1 MYVILQC
8 GRVIIVIIIIIITI
22 FIIII
27 MMDMIIII
35 IIMDMIIINVVMLVG
50 EVAGR
55 GCSTKE
61 KMYYVH
67 CEVRM
72 MIMMILGRG

>member
-1 MYVILQC
+1 MMQW
-8 GRVIIVIIIIIITI
+8 RV
-22 FIIII
+22 
-27 MMDMIIII
+27 DHHQY
-35 IIMDMIIINVVMLVG
+35 DHHDHNQHCDDAVG

-67 CEVRM
+67 CEVSIVIIM
-72 MIMMILGRG
+72 VMNMMNLMIMMMMMNLMMMMAMAGS

>member
-1 MYVILQC
+1 MWRGDHCDHHHNDIHHHNLH
-8 GRVIIVIIIIIITI
+8 
-22 FIIII
+22 II
-27 MMDMIIII
+27 MMDMIII
-35 IIMDMIIINVVMLVG
+35 NFVMLVG

-67 CEVRM
+67 CEVSM
-72 MIMMILGRG
+72 GTMIMIMVVMIMMTNVMTGS

>member
-1 MYVILQC
+1 M
-8 GRVIIVIIIIIITI
+8 
-22 FIIII
+22 
-27 MMDMIIII
+27 
-35 IIMDMIIINVVMLVG
+35 G

-67 CEVRM
+67 CEVSIMMMMMVMMVM
-72 MIMMILGRG
+72 MITIYMLVIIIMINMMGNGPWAS

>member
-1 MYVILQC
+1 
-8 GRVIIVIIIIIITI
+8 
-22 FIIII
+22 
-27 MMDMIIII
+27 
-35 IIMDMIIINVVMLVG
+35 MLKNTLYFVVG

-67 CEVRM
+67 CEVSM
-72 MIMMILGRG
+72 GTMIMIMVVMIMMTNVMTGS

>member
-1 MYVILQC
+1 M
-8 GRVIIVIIIIIITI
+8 
-22 FIIII
+22 
-27 MMDMIIII
+27 
-35 IIMDMIIINVVMLVG
+35 G

-67 CEVRM
+67 CEVSIITM
-72 MIMMILGRG
+72 MIAMINVIMMVAMTGS

>member
-1 MYVILQC
+1 MW
-8 GRVIIVIIIIIITI
+8 RV
-22 FIIII
+22 
-27 MMDMIIII
+27 DHY
-35 IIMDMIIINVVMLVG
+35 DHHHDHDHNQYDHHDHNQHCDDAVG

-67 CEVRM
+67 CEVSIVI
-72 MIMMILGRG
+72 IMVIRKVHPKD